1 MLKAGIIGLPNVGK
15 STLFN
20 ALTKASVVAT
30 NYPFSTID
38 PNVGTVQVKDPRLGV
53 LDRIYQRD
61 RLTPTAFQ
69 FIDIAGLVRGAS
81 KGEGLGNQF
90 LAHIREVD
98 AICHVVRCFEDE
110 EVSHV
115 DQHIDPLRDLETVRI
130 ELLLTD
136 LDVLDR
142 RQEKLYRKLKVHDKE
157 ALAEKAL
164 LERLR
169 AEINAGGDL
178 RTLDLDENED
188 KQLKSFNLLSIKPM
202 IWVANIGEEVL
213 DDPCQNPHCQ
223 TLLKKAEEAQTDL
236 LFISARVEHEIAQ
249 LDLDEQQQY
258 LEAYGLEQSGLD
270 RLIEQSYSLLGLK
283 TFFTT
288 KAPEV
293 RAWTFKDGMR
303 AQACAGLIHSDFEK
317 GFIKAEVL
325 AFDDLVHYGS
335 AQVAK
340 ENGRV
345 RLEGRDYPVKD
356 GDIIFFKFNV

>member
-30 NYPFSTID
+30 HYPFSTID
-38 PNVGTVQVKDPRLGV
+38 PNIGIVQVKDPRLAV
-53 LDRIYQRD
+53 LDRIYQRE
-61 RLTPTAFQ
+61 RLTPTAYQ
-69 FIDIAGLVRGAS
+69 FTDIAGLVRGAS

-90 LAHIREVD
+90 LSHIREVD

-115 DQHIDPLRDLETVRI
+115 EQHIDPVRDLETVRI
-130 ELLLTD
+130 ELMLAD
-136 LDVLDR
+136 LDVLDK
-142 RQEKLYRKLKVHDKE
+142 RQEKLYKKLKMHDKE
-157 ALAEKAL
+157 ALAEQAL
-164 LERLR
+164 LARLKE
-169 AEINAGGDL
+169 EINVGGNL
-178 RTLDLDENED
+178 RTLPLTDEQH
-188 KQLKSFNLLSIKPM
+188 KQVKSFNLLSIKPM

-213 DDPCQNPHCQ
+213 DDPCKNPHCQ
-223 TLLKKAEEAQTDL
+223 TLLKLAEEAHTDI
-236 LFISARVEHEIAQ
+236 LFISAKVEHEIAQ
-249 LDLDEQQQY
+249 LDQDEQHQY
-258 LEAYGLEQSGLD
+258 LEAYGLERSGLD
-270 RLIEQSYSLLGLK
+270 QLIDKSYALLGLK

-303 AQACAGLIHSDFEK
+303 AQVCAGLIHSDFEK

-325 AFDDLVHYGS
+325 AFDDLVHFGS

-340 ENGRV
+340 EHGRV